1 MGIAHMVIIFISF
14 AHMRV
19 AAVEHG
25 KVSRMTKERQSQR
38 IYHCA
43 MRLIEVWSGEPE
55 RTYALFDKFPA
66 DENGFEN
73 PASGMDKAA
82 FGEYVRDLENEAAG
96 IGLKP
101 GWAPATKYILM
112 NDQGEY
118 VGIFN
123 LRHELN
129 DALKEGAGH
138 IGYGIAP
145 EWRGRGYATEGL
157 KLLLIKARDEFGITE
172 AYLSVHK
179 NNPASLAVQRH
190 LGARIDHESDTEYF
204 TRIDTSATA

>member
-1 MGIAHMVIIFISF
+1 MNFRNCLLLSLSVRTLG
-14 AHMRV
+14 V

-38 IYHCA
+38 IYYCA
-43 MRLIEVWSGEPE
+43 MHLIEVWSGEPE

-101 GWAPATKYILM
+101 GWVPATKYILM

-157 KLLLIKARDEFGITE
+157 RLLLIRAREEFGITE

-190 LGARIDHESDTEYF
+190 LGTRIDHESDTEYF